1 MSKIQE
7 NIKRFEELMNSV
19 TREGKDKL
27 MDYIKNK
34 TDFYKAP
41 ASTQFHLSC
50 EGGLLQHSLN
60 VYDCLIAKKDSPI
73 WKKTFEKIP
82 DESLIIM
89 ALLHDL
95 CKVNFYVKGTKNQK
109 TYDADKVAAAEKWQ
123 VKHDA
128 MGDFVWETVL
138 NYEVKDS
145 MPLGHGEKSVMLINC
160 FMHLIDF
167 EIFAIRWH
175 MGFSEEK
182 SQYKALG
189 EAIEKY
195 PIILALYEADLE
207 ASKILE
213 DVSGNKEL

>member
-109 TYDADKVAAAEKWQ
+109 TYDAYKVAAAEKWQ
-123 VKHDA
+123 VKHDD
-128 MGDFVWETVL
+128 MGAFIWETVL
-138 NYEVKDS
+138 KYEVKDS

-213 DVSGNKEL
+213 DVYGNKEL